1 MRGDMLAPCPIR
13 AEEQLKTAVN
23 GRKAEGAVD
32 SGDDH
37 GELTMATSANSAPCG
52 DALSVC

>member
-1 MRGDMLAPCPIR
+1 
-13 AEEQLKTAVN
+13 
-23 GRKAEGAVD
+23 VD